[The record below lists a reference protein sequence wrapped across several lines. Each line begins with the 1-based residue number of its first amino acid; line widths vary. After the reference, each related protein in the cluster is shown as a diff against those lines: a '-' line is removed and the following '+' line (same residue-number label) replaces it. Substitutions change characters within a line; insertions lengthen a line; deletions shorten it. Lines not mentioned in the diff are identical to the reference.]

1 MVSAVGVE
9 HVARTAEA
17 AVRVGGSRARR
28 RRRPRVHGAMS
39 ASGAA
44 GAGRPS
50 PPPEVFRY
58 SDADL
63 RSGASG
69 RRFDEALL
77 RLWDERMEAGGA
89 FRYALRTPPPTR
101 RLPGPLGLLVQLNP
115 ERAALRR
122 PAQDARLLD
131 QPFQPELFNFTR
143 VPPAEILLEMR
154 RSDDAAESPGDLVLV
169 NASPLERGHVLL
181 VPAPGLRLPQA
192 LTERAARLGVD
203 ALLLSSRRGLRV
215 GFNSLCALA
224 SVNHLHLHAYYLER
238 ALLAERAP
246 AAAVEEGGPL
256 HELGPPSHPARGF
269 LLYEEEASADAAGR
283 LARRLHAVASRLA
296 LRGYAHNVFV
306 CRGAPPGPPRP
317 RDDGGVAPS
326 GVRALVWPRE
336 PCPGAKELAP
346 RAEEE
351 DGAARFNVALCEL
364 AGHVPLASRRLFETI
379 TEAQAAGVIGGHSLA
394 EQPFRA
400 LARELAALLREDAA
414 AGTGDDRRGACGASD
429 GGGAA
434 CGASDG
440 GIAVCEP

>member
-1 MVSAVGVE
+1 
-9 HVARTAEA
+9 
-17 AVRVGGSRARR
+17 
-28 RRRPRVHGAMS
+28 MS

-58 SDADL
+58 SDAEL
-63 RSGASG
+63 RSGGAPG
-69 RRFDEALL
+69 CRFDEALL
-77 RLWDERMEAGGA
+77 RLWDARMEAGA
-89 FRYALRTPPPTR
+89 FRYALRSPLPTR

-122 PAQDARLLD
+122 PAQHAQRLD

-143 VPPAEILLEMR
+143 VPPTEILLEMR
-154 RSDDAAESPGDLVLV
+154 RSEPPESPGDLVLI

-192 LTERAARLGVD
+192 LTERAARLGLD

-238 ALLAERAP
+238 ALLAEWAP

-256 HELGPPSHPARGF
+256 HALGPPSHPARGF
-269 LLYEEEASADAAGR
+269 LLYEDEASADAAAR

-306 CRGAPPGPPRP
+306 CRGAPPC
-317 RDDGGVAPS
+317 GGVAAPTS
-326 GVRALVWPRE
+326 GGVRALVWPRE
-336 PCPGAKELAP
+336 PCLGAKELAP
-346 RAEEE
+346 RAEE
-351 DGAARFNVALCEL
+351 DGGGGGGGARFNVALCEL

-400 LARELAALLREDAA
+400 LARELAALVREDA
-414 AGTGDDRRGACGASD
+414 AGTGDDRCGTCGAS
-429 GGGAA
+429 GGESAA
-434 CGASDG
+434 C
-440 GIAVCEP
+440 EP